1 MLKAIAVGRI
11 SYDINLMVD
20 EMPKEGSTNEYFEKP
35 GNGGG
40 AAANMGFELARW
52 GIQVSQAGELGSD
65 VKGTRIKK
73 EFERVHMDTR
83 YLEPSYHNDTPISI
97 ITINKATK
105 MHTIYNISDKYVGLK
120 KCDFD
125 FTPDLIIMDGY
136 DVVANKMILERFPK
150 SISVLDCSIIT
161 KSVADLLKRVKY
173 AVMTQE
179 FAEALTGQKID
190 FQDLKTV
197 SEVYQ
202 RIQKN
207 YLNLQF
213 VITIGSRGAVY
224 KVDNQIKISPS
235 LKVDVVDTYGCGEI
249 FRAAFGYVLV
259 EGGDFEKAVKWGCIA
274 GSLTATKYG
283 CRPAIPSLEELNNIY
298 EQNY

>member
-1 MLKAIAVGRI
+1 
-11 SYDINLMVD
+11 
-20 EMPKEGSTNEYFEKP
+20 
-35 GNGGG
+35 
-40 AAANMGFELARW
+40 MGFALARW
-52 GIQVSQAGELGSD
+52 GIQVSMAGVLGND
-65 VKGTRIKK
+65 VNGTRIKK

-83 YLEPSYHNDTPISI
+83 YLEPSYDNDTPISI